1 MAGARAENSV
11 AKFQI
16 DAKWIEHYTMI
27 VEADSQ
33 EEAEDYVSDA
43 WDNGDLL
50 CKYGEW
56 IQNVKEVA

>member
-1 MAGARAENSV
+1 M
-11 AKFQI
+11 AKFQV
-16 DAKWIEHYTMI
+16 DAKWIEYYTMI

-33 EEAEDYVSDA
+33 EDAEQYVSDA

-50 CKYGEW
+50 VRHGEW